1 MRSRCCFRIAT
12 VASFEQVDLHRELPG
27 FALQCCDLGFVF
39 RDRCGSRFFS
49 IQFARSYWLSHNWLK
64 LGKCFALRALQSCRS
79 EYLCTG
85 SLELWTVPM
94 IRACHE
100 FCVSRS

>member
-1 MRSRCCFRIAT
+1 MSIPFGFHLLMTSTHKIHDRLVSSAQST
-12 VASFEQVDLHRELPG
+12 VQVTLCTDIRNGKIGRAE
-27 FALQCCDLGFVF
+27 
-39 RDRCGSRFFS
+39 
-49 IQFARSYWLSHNWLK
+49 ARSTYPISANLIQLWLK